1 MLAMSLS
8 AHDPTETWAA
18 RLLQRKS
25 IVRSFAKA
33 LSLLYCMHTTS
44 GGRGRMA
51 IDIRRRELVVA
62 LGGAMAAWPLAVRA
76 QQPSLP
82 VVGLL
87 IAGTQEAF
95 AHVVPAFRRGLKEAG
110 FAEGENVAIEYRW
123 ANNDA
128 DQLSALAAD
137 LVRRRVTVIV
147 TPVTSTAAL
156 AAKAATT
163 TIPIV

>member
-1 MLAMSLS
+1 MWYGW
-8 AHDPTETWAA
+8 HT
-18 RLLQRKS
+18 RLE
-25 IVRSFAKA
+25 AP
-33 LSLLYCMHTTS
+33 M
-44 GGRGRMA
+44 
-51 IDIRRRELVVA
+51 RRREFITL
-62 LGGAMAAWPLAVRA
+62 LGGAAAWPLGARA

-95 AHVVPAFRRGLKEAG
+95 APVFVPAFRRGLKEAG

-137 LVRRRVTVIV
+137 LVRRQVTVIV
-147 TPVTSTAAL
+147 TPVTSPAAL
-156 AAKAATT
+156 AAKAA
-163 TIPIV
+163 